1 MRLSRHLYF
10 YEVASFFT
18 SHLTI
23 NLMFQISELSSI
35 ALFVRVG
42 VDLAV
47 RRLDARLPLSALPGL
62 ARRVLASC
70 AAHLV
75 PTAIRIVCPVAEA
88 HSRRQTIAEYAPH
101 TGTDTPRADHVASR
115 GTAWNSAL
123 SDIVQRLSSRSRS
136 QSMCPKRRLVTVG
149 SPSISQSEKHQSSAR
164 GDALRIL
171 LWALEGA
178 DKSEIQ
184 IGANSKLGPISS
196 PISPISSP
204 EPDLLRTRTR
214 LPKA

>member
-1 MRLSRHLYF
+1 M
-10 YEVASFFT
+10 
-18 SHLTI
+18 
-23 NLMFQISELSSI
+23 
-35 ALFVRVG
+35 
-42 VDLAV
+42 

-123 SDIVQRLSSRSRS
+123 SDIVQSLNCPFPQSIHVPETAPRHSRFAVDQSVPKHFSVRAAATRCASSCERSKSQTSQRSARSARTPTSDRSRRS
-136 QSMCPKRRLVTVG
+136 RRSRPLN
-149 SPSISQSEKHQSSAR
+149 PICSAR
-164 GDALRIL
+164 APGCRRRRPA
-171 LWALEGA
+171 
-178 DKSEIQ
+178 
-184 IGANSKLGPISS
+184 
-196 PISPISSP
+196 
-204 EPDLLRTRTR
+204 
-214 LPKA
+214 

>member
-1 MRLSRHLYF
+1 
-10 YEVASFFT
+10 
-18 SHLTI
+18 
-23 NLMFQISELSSI
+23 MFQISELSSI

-70 AAHLV
+70 AAHSV

-101 TGTDTPRADHVASR
+101 TGTDTPLADHVASR

-123 SDIVQRLSSRSRS
+123 SDIVQSLNCPFPQSIHVRETAPRHSRFAVD
-136 QSMCPKRRLVTVG
+136 QSVRKISAFGPRRRAAHPLVG
-149 SPSISQSEKHQSSAR
+149 AR
-164 GDALRIL
+164 RRRQVRDRRELQTR
-171 LWALEGA
+171 A
-178 DKSEIQ
+178 DL
-184 IGANSKLGPISS
+184 ADLADLV
-196 PISPISSP
+196 
-204 EPDLLRTRTR
+204 PDLADLV
-214 LPKA
+214 P

>member
-1 MRLSRHLYF
+1 
-10 YEVASFFT
+10 
-18 SHLTI
+18 
-23 NLMFQISELSSI
+23 MFQISELSSI

-70 AAHLV
+70 AAHSV

-101 TGTDTPRADHVASR
+101 TGTDTPLADHVASR

-123 SDIVQRLSSRSRS
+123 SDIVQSLNCPFPQSIHVRETAPRHSRFAVD
-136 QSMCPKRRLVTVG
+136 QSVRKISAFGPRRRAAHPLVG
-149 SPSISQSEKHQSSAR
+149 AR
-164 GDALRIL
+164 RRRQVRDRRELQTRTDL
-171 LWALEGA
+171 V
-178 DKSEIQ
+178 
-184 IGANSKLGPISS
+184 
-196 PISPISSP
+196 
-204 EPDLLRTRTR
+204 PDLADLVPD
-214 LPKA
+214 LADLVP